1 MVKRNQDLER
11 QALKLMLKH
20 EDNQLQNHISKK
32 TKGKNEEENSFSSG
46 DDDDSSEDEAMKM
59 ALLQSQKD
67 AD

>member
-1 MVKRNQDLER
+1 MER

-59 ALLQSQKD
+59 ALLQS
-67 AD
+67 